1 MKKMDF
7 LTGNGLAQIFIEFL
21 YEADLKR
28 GNFN

>member
-1 MKKMDF
+1 MDF
-7 LTGNGLAQIFIEFL
+7 LKGNGLAKNFIDFL